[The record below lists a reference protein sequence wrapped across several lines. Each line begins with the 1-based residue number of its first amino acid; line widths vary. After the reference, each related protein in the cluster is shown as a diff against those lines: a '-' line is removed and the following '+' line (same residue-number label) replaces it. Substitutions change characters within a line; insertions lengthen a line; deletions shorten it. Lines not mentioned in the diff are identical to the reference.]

1 MKTITVFN
9 QAGGVGKTTLALN
22 LGYHLA
28 RQGAR
33 VLLVDLDPQ
42 ASLTTFLGFEPD
54 DLETTLYEALME
66 RSPLPII
73 GEVFGMALVPSNIT
87 LAGAEQELVSA
98 LGREA
103 RLKRVL
109 DPAAAS
115 FDLVVV
121 DCPPSLGLLAV
132 LGLAAA
138 DYILVPVQ
146 TQYKAYKGTDQL
158 LGTIDGV
165 RRNLNPRLQILGFV
179 PMQYEKGRVHDRQAL
194 EAIQTQLRPRA
205 EVLEPI
211 PRAEDFK
218 NATMA
223 HQPLALFNPHNPTVE
238 VLEGLA
244 RGLLGQIGGGQGAR
258 NPDLTPS

>member
-9 QAGGVGKTTLALN
+9 QAGGVGKTTLTLN

-28 RQGAR
+28 QQGTR

-54 DLETTLYEALME
+54 DLETTIYDALME
-66 RSPLPII
+66 RSPLPILP
-73 GEVFGMALVPSNIT
+73 GVFGMSLVPSNIT

-103 RLKRVL
+103 RLKRIL
-109 DPAAAS
+109 DGVSAS
-115 FDLVVV
+115 FDFVLV

-138 DYILVPVQ
+138 QYILVPVQ

-158 LGTIDGV
+158 LGTVDGV
-165 RRNLNPRLQILGFV
+165 RRNLNPQLQILGFV

-194 EAIQTQLRPRA
+194 EAIQTQLSARG

-211 PRAEDFK
+211 SRAEDFK
-218 NATMA
+218 NSTLT
-223 HQPLALFNPHNPTVE
+223 HQPLVLFNPQNSIVE
-238 VLEGLA
+238 VLDSLA
-244 RGLLGQIGGGQGAR
+244 RHVLAVTGGG
-258 NPDLTPS
+258 L

>member
-28 RQGAR
+28 RQGSR

-42 ASLTTFLGFEPD
+42 ASLTIFLGFEPD
-54 DLETTLYEALME
+54 DLQATIYPALME
-66 RSPLPII
+66 RSPLPIL
-73 GEVFGMALVPSNIT
+73 EDVFGMDLVPANIE
-87 LAGAEQELVSA
+87 LAGAEQELVAA
-98 LGREA
+98 LGREG

-109 DPAAAS
+109 AQVAS
-115 FDLVVV
+115 GYDLALV

-138 DYILVPVQ
+138 DQILVPVQ

-158 LGTIDGV
+158 LSTIDGV
-165 RRNLNPRLQILGFV
+165 RRNLNPQLQILGFV

-194 EAIQTQLRPRA
+194 EAIQGQLTARA
-205 EVLEPI
+205 EVLEAI

-218 NATMA
+218 NATLA
-223 HQPLALFNPHNPTVE
+223 HQPLALFNPHNPAVE
-238 VLEGLA
+238 VLDALA
-244 RGLLGQIGGGQGAR
+244 RGLLGKLGGGR
-258 NPDLTPS
+258 